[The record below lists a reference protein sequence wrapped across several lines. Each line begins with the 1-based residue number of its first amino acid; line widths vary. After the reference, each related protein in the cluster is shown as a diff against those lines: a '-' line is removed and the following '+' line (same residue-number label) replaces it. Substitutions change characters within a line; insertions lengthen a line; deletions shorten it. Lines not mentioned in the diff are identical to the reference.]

1 MKPRL
6 IALAVAAILGPGC
19 ATHDKPRAAMDVEPV
34 LAVRHGAPEAQ
45 AQYQLGR
52 YYQGQYRYEQAE
64 LAYMRAL
71 ALDSQHVEAM
81 NALATIYAA
90 QGNLQGSA
98 QMLERVVTMAPDAA
112 HLYNNLGFA
121 YFLQGRFEDAFGA
134 VRKALRLDPTLQRA
148 WANLERI
155 ADLTPGGTHLAEAV
169 KARRLED
176 IPLQLA
182 AADAAAPAAAEVRTA
197 SQQPAGEE
205 QAEVR
210 PVLVAGVAPGTSDD
224 GAAAGTSAGSGYAL
238 VAATEDVVADGQTV
252 ELGRTANVTAAAA
265 AGGALTAPPADHR
278 AARPAPQLAGFQL
291 EVSNGNGVPG
301 FARRFSE
308 RLRSQDIAVAKIT
321 NNRSFAIQQSLIE
334 FQPGHESTA
343 RSLLAS
349 TGLPARVVVAG
360 NTGLRTEVRL
370 ILGRDALPYLDRPA
384 STTASAQGKAPPAT
398 QG

>member
-19 ATHDKPRAAMDVEPV
+19 ATHEKPRAALDVEPV
-34 LAVRHGAPEAQ
+34 LSVRHGVPEAQ

-71 ALDSQHVEAM
+71 ALDSRHVEAM
-81 NALATIYAA
+81 NALATLYAA

-98 QMLERVVTMAPDAA
+98 QMLERVVAMAPDAA

-148 WANLERI
+148 WANLDRI
-155 ADLTPGGTHLAEAV
+155 VDLTPGGTTIASAV

-182 AADAAAPAAAEVRTA
+182 AADAAAPAASASHPGTRSVGSEKPAED
-197 SQQPAGEE
+197 QPALT
-205 QAEVR
+205 AEIEAAR
-210 PVLVAGVAPGTSDD
+210 NGVD
-224 GAAAGTSAGSGYAL
+224 GVPAAADSYTL
-238 VAATEDVVADGQTV
+238 VTAAEQVVADGRTV
-252 ELGRTANVTAAAA
+252 DLRRAADPATVGEGRSV
-265 AGGALTAPPADHR
+265 APRPGDR
-278 AARPAPQLAGFQL
+278 AARPAPPPAAFRL

-308 RLRSQDIAVAKIT
+308 HLRSQEIAVARVT
-321 NNRSFAIQQSLIE
+321 NNRSFTIPQSLIE
-334 FQPGHESTA
+334 FQPGHESA
-343 RSLLAS
+343 AQSLLSS
-349 TGLPARVVVAG
+349 TGLPARLVGTA
-360 NTGLRTEVRL
+360 NARLRTEVRL
-370 ILGRDALPYLDRPA
+370 VLGHDALPHLEHA
-384 STTASAQGKAPPAT
+384 SSAAVFEQAKPIPLRRG
-398 QG
+398 